1 MVRVGIVGLGG
12 MGEVHYKN
20 YEKIDG
26 VEVAAFVSK
35 SERGKEKARE
45 LGVPY
50 YRSIKEMAENEDI
63 HVVDICTPN
72 FLHKENVM
80 EALNLG
86 KHVIVEKPMALHKS
100 DAEEMYALA
109 EKKNLKLFVAHV
121 LQFTKEMEI
130 LRAYVRSGD
139 LGRPLDGYFLRIA
152 GKPGWSEGGWLF
164 EKEKSGVIPFDLH
177 IHDLDM
183 IVSLFGKPK
192 KYSYTSSGNKGIGYR
207 EQYRF
212 IYSYDDLHVGAEAAW
227 YDADF
232 PFTQSFRIY
241 FEKGLLVREKDELI
255 LYEKDRGEKKL
266 DITDKVLVSTG
277 INLPPT
283 GMFYNELS
291 HFLECIREGKD
302 SSIVTKEQVL
312 TVIELLEEI
321 VFGEDEEEI
330 RQTRE
335 VT

>member
-1 MVRVGIVGLGG
+1 MIQVGIVGLGG
-12 MGEVHYKN
+12 MGEVHYRN
-20 YEKIDG
+20 YEKIEDA
-26 VEVAAFVSK
+26 EVAAFVSTSTK
-35 SERGKEKARE
+35 GKEKAKE
-45 LGVPY
+45 LGLPHY
-50 YRSIKEMAENEDI
+50 GSIKEMVENEDI
-63 HVVDICTPN
+63 QVVDICTPN

-100 DAEEMYALA
+100 DAEEMFALA
-109 EKKNLKLFVAHV
+109 EKKKLKLFVAHV

-130 LRAYVRSGD
+130 LRGYVKSKE

-152 GKPGWSEGGWLF
+152 GKPGWSTDGWLF
-164 EKEKSGVIPFDLH
+164 KKEKSGVIPFDLH

-192 KYSYTSSGNKGIGYR
+192 KYSYTSAGNEGIGYR

-212 IYSYDDLHVGAEAAW
+212 TYSYEDLHVGAEAAW
-227 YDADF
+227 FDADF
-232 PFTQSFRIY
+232 PFTQSWRIY
-241 FEKGLLVREKDELI
+241 FEKGLLVREKDGLI
-255 LYEKDRGEKKL
+255 LYEKNKGERKI

-283 GMFYNELS
+283 GMFYNELT
-291 HFLECIREGKD
+291 HFLECIREGKE
-302 SSIVTKEQVL
+302 SGIVTKDQVL

-321 VFGEDEEEI
+321 VFGRQEKEI
-330 RQTRE
+330 
-335 VT
+335 